1 MMRSSILQD
10 AWCNAQESKQAFRR
24 SVWAR
29 LRLTGVARLL
39 IVAWVAWG
47 LAAPAKAQA
56 PDAPTP
62 KVPASDAI
70 PKRDT
75 KTTPPQAIHEPNPP
89 RLSDAQ
95 AKISVNTSLVVL
107 PVTVKDRSGNL
118 VPDLRRE
125 EFRVFEDNVEQKI
138 DVFTAEAFPLSMV
151 ILIDNDLK
159 TKDADEVKGSLEAIV
174 GGMSLEDEAFICR
187 FDQFFHPGLGFTRD
201 QDQLLT
207 QLERT
212 TKQIDSEP
220 SGVPSGGAITNG
232 PSINGHSPIGD
243 QPNTYPA
250 TIQLRAQSTKALD
263 DAVFGAAELLHDRGR
278 TRRKIILLISD
289 GANGGKKTNKMN
301 YDTVVRT
308 LNQENIAVY
317 SVAVASAF
325 FDRKFSRL
333 VDYAHDS
340 GGDVYFAAK
349 RDTLQD
355 LYARITEEARN
366 QYTLAYV
373 PHGTNRALESHSI
386 EVRIRREGLTI
397 QTRDRYYTDAVPG
410 ATRR

>member
-1 MMRSSILQD
+1 
-10 AWCNAQESKQAFRR
+10 
-24 SVWAR
+24 
-29 LRLTGVARLL
+29 
-39 IVAWVAWG
+39 
-47 LAAPAKAQA
+47 
-56 PDAPTP
+56 
-62 KVPASDAI
+62 
-70 PKRDT
+70 
-75 KTTPPQAIHEPNPP
+75 
-89 RLSDAQ
+89 
-95 AKISVNTSLVVL
+95 
-107 PVTVKDRSGNL
+107 
-118 VPDLRRE
+118 
-125 EFRVFEDNVEQKI
+125 
-138 DVFTAEAFPLSMV
+138 
-151 ILIDNDLK
+151 
-159 TKDADEVKGSLEAIV
+159 
-174 GGMSLEDEAFICR
+174 
-187 FDQFFHPGLGFTRD
+187 
-201 QDQLLT
+201 
-207 QLERT
+207 
-212 TKQIDSEP
+212 
-220 SGVPSGGAITNG
+220 
-232 PSINGHSPIGD
+232 
-243 QPNTYPA
+243 
-250 TIQLRAQSTKALD
+250 
-263 DAVFGAAELLHDRGR
+263 
-278 TRRKIILLISD
+278 
-289 GANGGKKTNKMN
+289 MN